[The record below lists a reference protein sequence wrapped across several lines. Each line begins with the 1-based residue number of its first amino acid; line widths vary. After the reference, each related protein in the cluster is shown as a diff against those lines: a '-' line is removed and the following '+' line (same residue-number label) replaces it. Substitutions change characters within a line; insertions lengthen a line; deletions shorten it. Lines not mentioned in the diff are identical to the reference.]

1 IVEYIANYLGRPS
14 PDHEDLP
21 EISPYSYPVK
31 GIGNIR
37 VIPAGKKDRD
47 YQSLI
52 TTMNWAELYQQK
64 KGYRFI
70 EQLKER
76 IRIEFAPDYLLI
88 DSRTGLADISGITT
102 HQMADIV
109 VLVFNLNR
117 QNLDGIKK
125 AYQSIS
131 ESPKAVPVKT
141 ILVASP
147 VPRDLLSETDLVGS
161 RLREASES
169 MPGAVNSGSEGKDE
183 IALIPYHPLLSV
195 DDFVFVKDYPGY
207 DISKAYENV
216 TSMILKYNPDEI
228 RFLLDMAFK
237 YYQDNL
243 LDEAEEEFNSVI
255 NKYPENA
262 KGYYYYGDFLAKTD
276 KWSDAV
282 EQFTRACRIS
292 QKNLTY
298 MTALGAVLSRQDK
311 NESAL
316 ETFLAAENLSPKNE
330 SILQNIA
337 NLYYKLDN
345 SEKHIEYIKK
355 LTQARLPITKA
366 DRIDPLKEFEALF
379 PAFIEAELHFP
390 KKFNREYFWDALKG
404 AIRFSF
410 LEKANIIT
418 SILERKTTYFQTN
431 QLLKTIKK
439 EQEKSREI
447 FGEKCNLIYEKIK
460 RGDLKDISDEIT
472 LRKIIKK
479 EASDNANV
487 FRKLLA
493 YALSQKNKVKDA
505 ADTYKDI
512 LKNEPDD
519 HESFNNWG

>member
-1 IVEYIANYLGRPS
+1 MFTVTYYSYKGGVGRTLALANTAYSLATDGEGTKVAVLDFDLEAPGIDKISPFQPEQFPKKGGIVEYIANYLGRPS

-31 GIGNIR
+31 GVDNIR

-183 IALIPYHPLLSV
+183 IALIPYHTLLSV

-237 YYQDNL
+237 YHEDNL

-292 QKNLTY
+292 QKNPTY

-355 LTQARLPITKA
+355 LTQVFLGRAKRSNT
-366 DRIDPLKEFEALF
+366 FQ
-379 PAFIEAELHFP
+379 
-390 KKFNREYFWDALKG
+390 
-404 AIRFSF
+404 FS
-410 LEKANIIT
+410 
-418 SILERKTTYFQTN
+418 
-431 QLLKTIKK
+431 
-439 EQEKSREI
+439 
-447 FGEKCNLIYEKIK
+447 
-460 RGDLKDISDEIT
+460 
-472 LRKIIKK
+472 
-479 EASDNANV
+479 
-487 FRKLLA
+487 
-493 YALSQKNKVKDA
+493 
-505 ADTYKDI
+505 
-512 LKNEPDD
+512 
-519 HESFNNWG
+519 